1 MKLDTNSI
9 VYIQNVVKT
18 AQMID
23 IDNVIIEPGLVRAID
38 DNKTVVLFQDKDVP
52 DMEFGSIGLNRINVF
67 MSRLDIAKTQDDFT
81 IDAKVD
87 NGSESMQSE
96 FTRSLTMKAKGL
108 KVEYRCANPTTI
120 QAPKQVN
127 DVMKHKVELN
137 AEAVVLLQKGQAAM
151 SAENVTIV
159 SREDGVSFELVD
171 INEDVFSHMVTTKV
185 ENLTDD
191 TNTSFAYRYPIKT
204 LLPLFKYNPEGFF
217 TVGQKGILSI
227 SVNGL
232 TVFVLPQV

>member
-1 MKLDTNSI
+1 MKLDTDSI
-9 VYIQNVVKT
+9 VYIQNVVRT

-52 DMEFGSIGLNRINVF
+52 DMSFGSIGLNRIGVF
-67 MSRLDIAKTQDDFT
+67 MSRLDIAKTQEDFNIDAT
-81 IDAKVD
+81 IDD
-87 NGSESMQSE
+87 GSQ

-108 KVEYRCANPTTI
+108 KVDYRCANPTTI

-127 DVMKHKVELN
+127 DVMKYKVQLN
-137 AEAVVLLQKGQAAM
+137 AEAVVLLQKGQSAM
-151 SAENVTIV
+151 AAENVTIV
-159 SREDGVSFELVD
+159 SGKDGVKFELVD
-171 INEDVFSHMVTTKV
+171 INDDVFSHIVTTDV
-185 ENLTDD
+185 ECLTDD
-191 TNTSFAYRYPIKT
+191 TNTSFAYRYPVKT

-217 TVGQKGILSI
+217 TIGQKGILSI

-232 TVFVLPQV
+232 TIFVLPQV